1 MSELPPSG
9 RLASGDELDRDHRK
23 NVAERGSTR
32 PRSVRRAT
40 DGAVIAG
47 GAVVFLLC
55 ALVASSGEVGPA
67 EARVFGWVNGLPDAL
82 VGPAVAAQYLG
93 VLVVGP
99 LVALVA
105 LALRRYRL
113 ALAALFVTAAK
124 LLAERTVWS
133 FVSRSRP
140 GTTIPDAIVRGNT
153 PTHGASF
160 VSGHVVLVTALASV
174 VAPYLHGWLR
184 VVPWVVVGLVS
195 FARLYLGAHAPLD
208 VVGGLAL
215 GAVIGAVANLV
226 LGVPARE
233 DAVSGTA

>member
-1 MSELPPSG
+1 
-9 RLASGDELDRDHRK
+9 
-23 NVAERGSTR
+23 V
-32 PRSVRRAT
+32 V
-40 DGAVIAG
+40 AG
-47 GAVVFLLC
+47 GALVFLAC
-55 ALVASSGEVGPA
+55 ALVARSGEVGPV
-67 EARVFGWVNGLPDAL
+67 EAHVFGWVNGLPDAL
-82 VGPAVAAQYLG
+82 TAPMVAAQFLG
-93 VLVVGP
+93 VLVVGFA
-99 LVALVA
+99 VALIA
-105 LALRRYRL
+105 LAFRRYRL

-124 LLAERTVWS
+124 LLAERAVWS
-133 FVSRSRP
+133 VVSRSRP

-184 VVPWVVVGLVS
+184 ALPWGVVGLVS

-208 VVGGLAL
+208 VLGGLAL

-233 DAVSGTA
+233 DVDPEAI